1 LALVPVAR
9 QAIVNVQAGANMA
22 EKRLN
27 QARGVISAGTA
38 ACGIAN
44 SSRAG
49 NLLITAA
56 LHMPA
61 LSARC
66 DRP

>member
-1 LALVPVAR
+1 
-9 QAIVNVQAGANMA
+9 MA

-49 NLLITAA
+49 NLLITPA